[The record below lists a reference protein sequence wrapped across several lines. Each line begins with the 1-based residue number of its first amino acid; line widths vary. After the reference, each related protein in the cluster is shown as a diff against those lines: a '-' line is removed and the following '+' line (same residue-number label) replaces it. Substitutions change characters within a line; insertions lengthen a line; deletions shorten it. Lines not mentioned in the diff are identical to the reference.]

1 VAGRRREADVAWSGP
16 AAPEGRR
23 PAVGK
28 GRRVDGDW
36 RMRTP
41 ATETAVAE
49 VAGDMLWSSVAVRRL
64 SDEVWCSVDRDQ
76 ILEGEEIEI
85 RK

>member
-1 VAGRRREADVAWSGP
+1 
-16 AAPEGRR
+16 
-23 PAVGK
+23 
-28 GRRVDGDW
+28 
-36 RMRTP
+36 MRTP